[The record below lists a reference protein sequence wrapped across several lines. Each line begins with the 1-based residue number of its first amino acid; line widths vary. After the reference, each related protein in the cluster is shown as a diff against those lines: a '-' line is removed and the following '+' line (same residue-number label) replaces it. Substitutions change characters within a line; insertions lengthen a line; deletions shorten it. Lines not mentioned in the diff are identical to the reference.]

1 MKNLENQGRFPTK
14 IWLSTDVSRAM
25 TNWPALNAK
34 STSVTRK
41 RKRIEGATQ
50 ERPHGAAGEQKGDSE
65 DKEQNDDAQD
75 DNDKS
80 SADNEDGG

>member
-1 MKNLENQGRFPTK
+1 MNNLENQGRFPTK

-34 STSVTRK
+34 STSVTWK